1 MGFVDNDGFE
11 MCGRPPFKSRHMQRL
26 YGADNHCVRKVR
38 VTASLFAGGHNS
50 CGALQLVDCL
60 VQKLVAMR
68 EK

>member
-1 MGFVDNDGFE
+1 
-11 MCGRPPFKSRHMQRL
+11 MQRL

-50 CGALQLVDCL
+50 CGAFQFVDSLGEQLVA
-60 VQKLVAMR
+60 VR